1 LAGIEAAKVS
11 MFTAALETIGG
22 SEIPT
27 VAPLEVPE
35 LGKREPDLL
44 ICDLDASAV
53 DGLELLRRLRF
64 VLPECL
70 IVVYTGDGHRA
81 WGVACHLAGASCI
94 LWKSSTDV
102 DIVHGIRHAIRSGC
116 YTDPRMVA

>member
-1 LAGIEAAKVS
+1 MFEAT
-11 MFTAALETIGG
+11 FETLGG
-22 SEIPT
+22 YEFPM

-35 LGKREPDLL
+35 LGKREPDVL
-44 ICDLDASAV
+44 ICDIDASVV
-53 DGLELLRRLRF
+53 DKLELLRRLRF

-70 IVVYTGDGHRA
+70 IVVYTSDGHRA

-94 LWKSSTDV
+94 LWKSSEDA
-102 DIVHGIRHAIRSGC
+102 DIMHGIRHAIRSGC